1 MSQEFQLEIQCIT
14 KELKW
19 VNQVDYFTSYVLQ
32 ADPLN
37 IELPSSGPF
46 QVLQWP
52 SCDQPEIVSLE
63 LTSPAGY
70 LPDWI
75 SLD

>member
-1 MSQEFQLEIQCIT
+1 MSQQFQLEIQCIT

-19 VNQVDYFTSYVLQ
+19 VNQIDYFTSYVLQ

-46 QVLQWP
+46 QV
-52 SCDQPEIVSLE
+52 
-63 LTSPAGY
+63 
-70 LPDWI
+70 
-75 SLD
+75 